1 MIRFTNALQAW
12 GNDDFEAV
20 LKTDIEQLSVGELP
34 LQRGMSASGYA
45 LDKEI
50 NVMILNVAETAS
62 CIQIKAGIFFL
73 GTIPGACCA
82 DDPTP
87 VDAQNE
93 YCEVEFELDKTT
105 AEATVSLVEA

>member
-12 GNDDFEAV
+12 GNDDFETV

-34 LQRGMSASGYA
+34 LQQGMSASGYA

-50 NVMILNVAETAS
+50 KVMLLNVTETKDR
-62 CIQIKAGIFFL
+62 IQVKAGIFFL
-73 GTIPGACCA
+73 GIIPGACCA

-87 VDAQNE
+87 VESQNE
-93 YCEVEFELDKTT
+93 YCEVLLDIDKIT
-105 AEATVSLVEA
+105 AEATVSLVES